1 MTTHERKLLRFIKRS
16 KWLERRNR
24 RPHKKKSLDE
34 KRVDKHPNTE
44 RKLPVPRRFR
54 RKFKSSGTLT
64 YDNKRRKQQR
74 TELINKQI
82 PEILGYIIRNEKS
95 PLNIKDVAKHKYAT
109 NGYVEMPANFSV
121 LENPEVS
128 FETFRKILSALLVE
142 DVPWLTIDYNVCSHV
157 DISTQALLDIILLD
171 FCKFRDKC
179 NKISRYGKLF
189 PNIRGINI
197 KEKSVQKMM
206 FSVGSPANLKIQ
218 CNEYSDVIRYT
229 LNVHKNDKEADYLKR
244 IEQKE
249 LDTSDIADYVIKC
262 LKRMN
267 RKLTPAK
274 RDDLCTVIGEILINA
289 EEHSTTKYRYT
300 MGYFVEENKD
310 NKHFGVFR
318 MVILN
323 FGDTIYDK
331 FKSEDCPN
339 KEIVAKMQSLSKK
352 YTKRLLFKKGLFE
365 EESLWTL
372 YALQEGITSISTE
385 KYKRGNGSIRFIE
398 SFFNIKGSKDVDDVS
413 VMTIASGRTRVL
425 FNGFYGIQTK
435 KNELGED
442 FKVMTFNHSGNIE
455 DQPDDKYVFCANH
468 YFPGTMITAKI
479 LLNDDDLKTIQK
491 DEVK

>member
-1 MTTHERKLLRFIKRS
+1 MITREKKSLRIIRRS

-24 RPHKKKSLDE
+24 RPHKKKSSGG
-34 KRVDKHPNTE
+34 KRVDKHPKAE
-44 RKLPVPRRFR
+44 RKLPIPRNFR
-54 RKFKSSGTLT
+54 RKFKSSGPSS

-74 TELINKQI
+74 TELIQKQI

-95 PLNIKDVAKHKYAT
+95 PLNLKDIAKHQYAT

-128 FETFRKILSALLVE
+128 FETIRKILSALLIE
-142 DVPWLTIDYNVCSHV
+142 DVPWLTIDYNLCAHV

-179 NKISRYGKLF
+179 NKISRYGRLF

-197 KEKSVQKMM
+197 KEKTVQKMM

-218 CNEYSDVIRYT
+218 TNEYSDVIRYK

-267 RKLTPAK
+267 RKLTPTK

-289 EEHSTTKYRYT
+289 EEHSTTKYRYS
-300 MGYFVEENKD
+300 MGYFVEEKKD

-318 MVILN
+318 LVILN

-372 YALQEGITSISTE
+372 YALQEGITSVSTE
-385 KYKRGNGSIRFIE
+385 KFKRGNGSIRFIE
-398 SFFNIKGSKDVDDVS
+398 SFFNIKGSKEVDDVS
-413 VMTIASGRTRVL
+413 VMTIASGRTRIL
-425 FNGFYGIQTK
+425 FNGYYGIQTK

-442 FKVMTFNHSGNIE
+442 FRVMTFNHSGNIE
-455 DQPDDKYVFCANH
+455 DLPDDKYVFCANH
-468 YFPGTMITAKI
+468 FFPGTMITAKI
-479 LLNDDDLKTIQK
+479 LLNDDDLNTLQ
-491 DEVK
+491 